1 MIEKELKRLVEK
13 YVYYI
18 KAKSSKTVLSPEELK
33 TLAELEDELSRED
46 IKVVLEE
53 EFVEELS
60 PTRSSYLKDI
70 IEGKRKIISFESE
83 WGRIYLIVGSDSAL
97 FRQIHE
103 TKEDLR
109 AAFWLYFYHMKNLF
123 RNALRELTRGDLSRA
138 SSMVIAIKQLLPSF
152 LREDADEVLSYLRNR
167 ELDYALE
174 KLKELRNKVK
184 KTLISSWRSRVG

>member
-70 IEGKRKIISFESE
+70 VEGKRKIISF
-83 WGRIYLIVGSDSAL
+83 
-97 FRQIHE
+97 
-103 TKEDLR
+103 
-109 AAFWLYFYHMKNLF
+109 
-123 RNALRELTRGDLSRA
+123 
-138 SSMVIAIKQLLPSF
+138 
-152 LREDADEVLSYLRNR
+152 
-167 ELDYALE
+167 
-174 KLKELRNKVK
+174 
-184 KTLISSWRSRVG
+184 